1 MLILFHENS
10 KEYTMAFLRVGDLQY
25 SVVIL

>member
-1 MLILFHENS
+1 MLILFHETS

-25 SVVIL
+25 CVIIL